1 MEYNREKRG
10 LSGSYDMRELS
21 LIRQKLKEEYA
32 IGERDWFD
40 KVKRGKYKRPDEV
53 EEEADAEIEEKASA
67 KFENNYDSIDGI
79 QKRANREFVYNVES
93 DINNEKMT
101 SPTMRK
107 VAEVNGMTPTQLLKQ
122 LKDKSRI
129 KEAGQTYGGKW
140 FRDHELGV

>member
-129 KEAGQTYGGKW
+129 KEAG
-140 FRDHELGV
+140 